1 MGLEKQGIKAN
12 EVSGWELEIPG
23 GSPALRRALKEFS
36 GTELL
41 KVILE
46 LPNARQVVEELA
58 PTDFFWLVK
67 KIGEEDSLPLLEM
80 ASKEQWQ
87 HLMDLE
93 VWRKDRIR
101 MDQVALWLKRL
112 HGVDAER
119 LVQWLLEEG
128 SLLANFFLGRLLD
141 LTVRDHD
148 TDEVPEG
155 FFSLDAVYYLR
166 VRDPEQEDWIRELMA
181 DIARLDYGGYQRLV
195 LGLLEYLPS
204 EAEEELY
211 RLRSVR
217 LAEQGFLPWEEAQAV
232 YSPLSPEALV
242 EGRPEVAGALE
253 LVDEERDL
261 VPMIP
266 LDKGEIG
273 GLLARVLEGIQDP
286 LSLDRIRLEFA
297 ALANQIISAEG
308 IAVSDLEVMSRA
320 CRRAASYLNLGLEGL
335 SCGDMFRAAELVA
348 GRALVSIFRV
358 GYGMALKLGWEGRK
372 WVQGSW
378 FRKMGLKPGFWG
390 DRWGSM
396 LEGLLQRRPA
406 YFPGAQ
412 QAEEP
417 RDFRHVEEL
426 EEASR
431 TLERLKILDG
441 LLERL
446 LERYPW
452 EPRLLAD
459 PEADFRP
466 LLFNLWG
473 RWIMGKEPEIAPMG
487 LGDATSLLKLLR
499 SKDRKTPYKMPGFEK
514 QFVGFFLGHLPEADR
529 ELLAQT
535 LAVLWREFKDEY
547 ERLPLEGLSGK
558 FSRLIRIEGG

>member
-1 MGLEKQGIKAN
+1 LALEELDVGPEKGF
-12 EVSGWELEIPG
+12 GGELEIPG
-23 GSPALRRALKEFS
+23 GSPALRKALKELS
-36 GTELL
+36 GTGLL

-46 LPNARQVVEELA
+46 LPNARQVLEELA

-87 HLMDLE
+87 HLVDLE
-93 VWRKDRIR
+93 IWGKDRVR
-101 MDQVALWLKRL
+101 LDQVGSWLKRL
-112 HGVDAER
+112 HGADAER
-119 LVQWLLEEG
+119 LVQWLLQEG
-128 SLLANFFLGRLLD
+128 SLLVNFFLGRLLD
-141 LTVRDHD
+141 VTVRDHD

-155 FFSLDAVYYLR
+155 FFSLDGVYYLR

-181 DIARLDYGGYQRLV
+181 DMARLDYGGYQRLL

-211 RLRSVR
+211 RLRNVR

-232 YSPLSPEALV
+232 YSPLRPEAVLK
-242 EGRPEVAGALE
+242 GAPEVARALE

-266 LDKGEIG
+266 LDRGEIV

-308 IAVSDLEVMSRA
+308 IGVSDLEVMGRA
-320 CRRAASYLNLGLEGL
+320 CKRAASYLNLGLESLSKGDLPKAGELLAGL
-335 SCGDMFRAAELVA
+335 
-348 GRALVSIFRV
+348 ALVSIFRV
-358 GYGMALKLGWEGRK
+358 GYGMASRLGWEARK

-390 DRWGSM
+390 ENWGSS
-396 LEGLLQRRPA
+396 LEGLLQRRPL
-406 YFPGAQ
+406 YFTGTEQGA
-412 QAEEP
+412 EP

-426 EEASR
+426 EEASK
-431 TLERLKILDG
+431 TLERLKILDA
-441 LLERL
+441 LIERL
-446 LERYPW
+446 VERYPLD
-452 EPRLLAD
+452 PRLLIH
-459 PEADFRP
+459 PEAEFHP

-473 RWIMGKEPEIAPMG
+473 KWMIGQKTEISPMN
-487 LGDATSLLKLLR
+487 LGDAARLLRVLR
-499 SKDRKTPYKMPGFEK
+499 SKDRRAPYKMPGFER
-514 QFVGFFLGHLPEADR
+514 QFVGFFLEHFPEANR
-529 ELLAQT
+529 ELLSQT
-535 LAVLWREFKDEY
+535 LGLLWREFKDEF
-547 ERLPLEGLSGK
+547 ERLPMEELSGR
-558 FSRLIRIEGG
+558 FSRLIRIEG